1 MFPDGVLNEGYFA
14 APSDAD
20 ETRAAAEIVTAK
32 ARKRLKLRRYM
43 LSSCSIE
50 RRIGGTGQVVAKR
63 RQSLPS
69 VHLRERDQDVRTVAQ
84 TARGASCR
92 QAAGRPARARPRGR
106 SARRRAERGVPERR
120 SARRRRRGR
129 RRNGR
134 AGRRAAGERAGRG
147 AAGARPFLKRV

>member
-50 RRIGGTGQVVAKR
+50 RRIGGTGQAAAKR
-63 RQSLPS
+63 RQSLLS
-69 VHLRERDQDVRTVAQ
+69 ARLRERGPGCSDGGANGARSVVPTSSRATRTRS
-84 TARGASCR
+84 TARAIRAAAS
-92 QAAGRPARARPRGR
+92 RAR
-106 SARRRAERGVPERR
+106 ST
-120 SARRRRRGR
+120 
-129 RRNGR
+129 
-134 AGRRAAGERAGRG
+134 G
-147 AAGARPFLKRV
+147 A